1 MKKKSLFFLLFIL
14 PFLYNVNNKIVPYT
28 YFVAIPSENNSI
40 ILFTEYQILLLN
52 QDFTL
57 NKEIISFDVSQIPNR
72 KFLETV
78 NIQNYHSD
86 QHGSFLI
93 KLNSSYYTFNPILNI
108 SNNVS
113 YYPIEDY
120 LLPYKCYST
129 NKTINCTG
137 LSMYILNSENLIYI
151 KSIQLTGENN
161 KKVKIEKGFKLVN
174 GNGKS
179 AEKYSENMGCELME
193 KNSNNYF
200 VCFYELNSLELAA
213 SSFDI
218 GSNEANIGTSI
229 SNKYSENAGFD
240 YIKTAVSPYSKNI
253 TLIAYIT
260 ANSSYNLNCLLYNFS
275 KSEFTEQRYMM
286 SNCRNNL
293 IDFGLVKNTKNIEK
307 KEYLVYCHLTDD
319 KIQYILFNE
328 TVVESQ
334 EKLNTYIFEL
344 KDCKELYSSC
354 AIFIENV
361 ENYYFMYS
369 CKNEKNETI
378 TKQELLIGSM
388 NEIVNKTKDIIVN
401 NTVNTTD
408 IINSNYESNTT
419 VNNTLNNNTNTINNS
434 NTSNY
439 RNITIN
445 NSANNTTNKSQGSI
459 KGKTN
464 QTIIIKFYEENNE
477 TIKGNISLKKDEL
490 EGNIEEI
497 IDKIEIGKKYEIK
510 GEDFEIKIQPINTD
524 LGSNKTNINFSEC
537 ETILREK
544 NNISDDKILTILQ
557 IEIES
562 NIENSLTNKV
572 EYEIYDE
579 NKAKLD
585 LSFCEKIIINYGIKN
600 SSLLDE
606 DLISSFSKIGVDILN
621 IEDSFFNDICFPF
634 EVNQTD
640 VVLEDRQSDI
650 YQNYSI
656 CDSNCTYNNI
666 NLTSN
671 IISCTCTIK
680 SNISVQEEN
689 PNFGKIVEN
698 TFKDSN
704 FAIISCYNIIFD
716 TITANKGFIIF
727 GILIIGHILLFTY
740 YFLSG
745 VNSVYYFVIEE
756 MKKYNYI
763 SKTDTDKKR
772 KKVSNPIKKKK
783 PNKIK
788 AITNK
793 KSNKVKSKLIDSIN
807 SNLYISG
814 KSENSLKKIHRQ
826 ILAASKDENNNSK
839 TKIKKKTKLTTSILN
854 NNSLNRVSDMKFK
867 EENFPGYYN
876 LILVDLNKKKVE
888 VPPVSKFVLNY
899 YNYKQAI
906 KYDMRDFWRIVF
918 ICMLHRQS
926 ILHTFFFKTDLEP
939 QSLRICLFVFHYS
952 CDFFLNA
959 LFYSTTKISE
969 RYQYEGDYLYFYS
982 LVNNLT
988 ISLFSSLTSFVLRLV
1003 LKYLINSKKRIE
1015 KIFRQEEKIMLKNK
1029 KADLPSA
1036 KKNQIVKKI
1045 KGIISCLKIKIIIFI
1060 LIEFP
1065 LMLFFTYYIT
1075 VFCAVY
1081 GQTQVS
1087 WITDSVVSLLMSN
1100 LLDFLISF
1108 AVAGFYSVSI
1118 RARVE
1123 CLYNVVIFIYD
1134 FGH

>member
-1 MKKKSLFFLLFIL
+1 MNKISLFVLFFIL
-14 PFLYNVNNKIVPYT
+14 TFPYYVNNKIIPYT
-28 YFVAIPSENNSI
+28 YFMAIPNENNSI
-40 ILFTEYQILLLN
+40 ILFTEYQVLLLN
-52 QDFTL
+52 YDFTL
-57 NKEIISFDVSQIPNR
+57 NKEILSFDFPQIRNR
-72 KFLETV
+72 EFLETV
-78 NIQNYHSD
+78 NIQNYHSN

-93 KLNSSYYTFNPILNI
+93 ELNSTYYTFNPLL
-108 SNNVS
+108 NVS
-113 YYPIEDY
+113 NYAIYYPIQDY
-120 LLPYKCYST
+120 LLPYKCYNT
-129 NKTINCTG
+129 NKTINCTA
-137 LSMYILNSENLIYI
+137 LSISIVNSENLIYL
-151 KSIQLTGENN
+151 KSIQLIGENN
-161 KKVKIEKGFKLVN
+161 NNIKTEKGFMLVN

-179 AEKYSENMGCELME
+179 AKKYSENMGCELME

-200 VCFYELNSLELAA
+200 VCFYELNSLELVAT
-213 SSFDI
+213 SFDV

-229 SNKYSENAGFD
+229 THKYSENEGFN
-240 YIKTAVSPYSKNI
+240 YIKTVVSPYSKNI

-260 ANSSYNLNCLLYNFS
+260 TNSSYNLNCLLYNFS
-275 KSEFTEQRYMM
+275 KNEFTAQKYMM
-286 SNCRNNL
+286 SSCRNSL
-293 IDFGLVKNTKNIEK
+293 VDFGLVKNTKNIEK
-307 KEYLVYCHLTDD
+307 KEYLVYCHVTDI

-328 TVVESQ
+328 TVVENQ
-334 EKLNTYIFEL
+334 EELNTYYFEL

-354 AIFIENV
+354 AVFIEKT

-378 TKQELLIGSM
+378 TNQELLIGST
-388 NEIVNKTKDIIVN
+388 NETFNKTIDIITN
-401 NTVNTTD
+401 NT
-408 IINSNYESNTT
+408 INS
-419 VNNTLNNNTNTINNS
+419 VDNNNTNYTLNTIINNMTNNNTNIINNNINTINKNSNTINN
-434 NTSNY
+434 N
-439 RNITIN
+439 
-445 NSANNTTNKSQGSI
+445 TNKSQVSI
-459 KGKTN
+459 EDNSNKIVN
-464 QTIIIKFYEENNE
+464 FEFYEENNE
-477 TIKGNISLKKDEL
+477 TIKGNISLKKAEL

-497 IDKIEIGKKYEIK
+497 IKEIEIGKNYEIK
-510 GEDFEIKIQPINTD
+510 GDDFEIKIHPINTD

-544 NNISDDKILTILQ
+544 NNISDDKILTTLQ

-562 NIENSLTNKV
+562 KIENSLTNKV
-572 EYEIYDE
+572 EYAVYDE
-579 NKAKLD
+579 NKTKLD
-585 LSFCEKIIINYGIKN
+585 LSFCEKIIINYEIKN

-621 IEDSFFNDICFPF
+621 IEDNFFNDICFPF
-634 EVNQTD
+634 DVNQTD

-671 IISCTCTIK
+671 IITCTCTIK

-689 PNFGKIVEN
+689 PNFGQIIEN

-704 FAIISCYNIIFD
+704 FAIIHCYNIIFD

-763 SKTDTDKKR
+763 SKTETDKKR
-772 KKVSNPIKKKK
+772 KKVSSPIKKKK

-814 KSENSLKKIHRQ
+814 KSENSLKKIHRK
-826 ILAASKDENNNSK
+826 ILAASKDENDNSK
-839 TKIKKKTKLTTSILN
+839 KKIKIKKKTKLTTSILN
-854 NNSLNRVSDMKFK
+854 NNSLNPASDIKFK

-876 LILVDLNKKKVE
+876 LILVDLNKKKVDL
-888 VPPVSKFVLNY
+888 PPYSKFVLNY

-959 LFYSTTKISE
+959 LFYSTTKISD
-969 RYQYEGDYLYFYS
+969 RYQYEGDYLFFYS

-988 ISLFSSLTSFVLRLV
+988 ISLFSTLTSFVLRLV
-1003 LKYLINSKKRIE
+1003 LKYLINSKRRIE
-1015 KIFRQEEKIMLKNK
+1015 KIFRQEEKIMFKNK
-1029 KADLPSA
+1029 KAELPTV
-1036 KKNQIVKKI
+1036 KKNQMVKKI

-1065 LMLFFTYYIT
+1065 LMIFFTYYIT

-1081 GQTQVS
+1081 GQTQIS
-1087 WITDSVVSLLMSN
+1087 WITDSVISLLMSN
-1100 LLDFLISF
+1100 LLDLLISF
-1108 AVAGFYSVSI
+1108 AVAGFYSISL
-1118 RARVE
+1118 RAQVE